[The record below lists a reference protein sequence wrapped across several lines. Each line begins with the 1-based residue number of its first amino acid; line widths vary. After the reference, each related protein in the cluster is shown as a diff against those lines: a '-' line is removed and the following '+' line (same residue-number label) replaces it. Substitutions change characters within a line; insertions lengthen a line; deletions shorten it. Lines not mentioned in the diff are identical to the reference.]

1 MDPETEF
8 DTDTMILDYVCSKAT
23 HAFLLT
29 RIAELSNR
37 PAHADVDLL
46 EIFDS
51 MPSNFYILFIS
62 FGKVCADDV

>member
-23 HAFLLT
+23 HALLLT
-29 RIAELSNR
+29 RVAELSNR
-37 PAHADVDLL
+37 PAHADVGIL

-51 MPSNFYILFIS
+51 MFSNYYILIFC
-62 FGKVCADDV
+62 FGNVCIDGE